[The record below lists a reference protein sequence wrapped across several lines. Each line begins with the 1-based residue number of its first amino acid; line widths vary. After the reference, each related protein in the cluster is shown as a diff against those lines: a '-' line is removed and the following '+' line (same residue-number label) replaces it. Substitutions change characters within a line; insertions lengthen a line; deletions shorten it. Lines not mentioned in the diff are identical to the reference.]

1 VIVCVELCYH
11 TTPSIFYPIIR
22 SPILTYLLTTR
33 MSIEHIDLEKSVEE
47 VLKKFRDDRSMSEGV
62 QESYTRGLQAFP
74 SIGRR

>member
-11 TTPSIFYPIIR
+11 TSPSIFYPAIH

-33 MSIEHIDLEKSVEE
+33 MSIERIDLEKSVEE

-62 QESYTRGLQAFP
+62 QESYIRGLRAFP
-74 SIGRR
+74 STGHR